1 MLGNIGTPPV
11 IYPMR
16 VGWELRF
23 FLPLLIRTRAVPS
36 VNLNRQQQLQLKTC
50 ERLEIHMDDRSKRT
64 RLMNFSVPVEIY
76 DAVEQAARKEFGTMS
91 HICRQGLLREL
102 RDRGFL
108 TETETAA

>member
-1 MLGNIGTPPV
+1 
-11 IYPMR
+11 
-16 VGWELRF
+16 
-23 FLPLLIRTRAVPS
+23 
-36 VNLNRQQQLQLKTC
+36 
-50 ERLEIHMDDRSKRT
+50 
-64 RLMNFSVPVEIY
+64 MNFSVPVEIY